1 MTHDF
6 NGRMNSVL
14 KKRLI
19 LLLSFLLVVTPLSSL
34 GPVSRAEAAAMDP
47 MKTVVSNYEGDSLYI
62 VDLTTGK
69 RDLLSGGGYPGRGG
83 GSAMMSEPM
92 AVAME
97 PGGTILAGQYRPA
110 SVIYRV
116 DPDTGDRTVV
126 SGGIVGTR
134 PSLASITSLVPM
146 SNGDIIACTGFSIL
160 RIQAGT
166 GDRTTIASGSVG
178 SEAPFATVWGCIGE
192 SDGSIIYATM
202 SKGVY
207 KLDPTT
213 MERTEVSTKT
223 KGTGPFPYGFSGI
236 AKAADGSYIVLTP
249 NESVYAFRID
259 PATGD
264 RTPISG
270 VGLGEGPDI
279 GRRNALTIGGNGE
292 IFVADYENNRLIA
305 IDPVTGNRRDAS
317 STDVGFGP
325 GFNSPQGMLANAV
338 SVVTTHE
345 KYVVM
350 YNGNGHTGGAVPVDL
365 ADYETG
371 AMAYVRDNIFE
382 LEKTGYTFDG
392 WSTEADG
399 SGTNYAPW
407 DQLVMGNANV
417 TLYAKWKPDASYKVL
432 YDGNGH
438 TAGSAPID
446 PDSYKQ
452 GDDITV
458 QGNTGGLAKTGYT
471 FTGWNKKRTEAA

>member
-1 MTHDF
+1 
-6 NGRMNSVL
+6 MNSVL

-126 SGGIVGTR
+126 SGGIVGTG

-160 RIQAGT
+160 RIQAGA

-178 SEAPFATVWGCIGE
+178 SGAPFATVWGCIGE

-292 IFVADYENNRLIA
+292 IL
-305 IDPVTGNRRDAS
+305 
-317 STDVGFGP
+317 
-325 GFNSPQGMLANAV
+325 
-338 SVVTTHE
+338 
-345 KYVVM
+345 
-350 YNGNGHTGGAVPVDL
+350 
-365 ADYETG
+365 
-371 AMAYVRDNIFE
+371 
-382 LEKTGYTFDG
+382 
-392 WSTEADG
+392 
-399 SGTNYAPW
+399 
-407 DQLVMGNANV
+407 
-417 TLYAKWKPDASYKVL
+417 
-432 YDGNGH
+432 
-438 TAGSAPID
+438 
-446 PDSYKQ
+446 
-452 GDDITV
+452 
-458 QGNTGGLAKTGYT
+458 
-471 FTGWNKKRTEAA
+471 